1 MGFVSSEKIILEN
14 KRGEARA
21 ACEQSA
27 MEYPNLGYTIGS
39 KKTTHV
45 LCTCSHNPC
54 LLPHPLMKHQKEGQ
68 KEKVNIVEE

>member
-27 MEYPNLGYTIGS
+27 REYPNLGHTIGS
-39 KKTTHV
+39 KKITHV
-45 LCTCSHNPC
+45 LCTCSRDSC